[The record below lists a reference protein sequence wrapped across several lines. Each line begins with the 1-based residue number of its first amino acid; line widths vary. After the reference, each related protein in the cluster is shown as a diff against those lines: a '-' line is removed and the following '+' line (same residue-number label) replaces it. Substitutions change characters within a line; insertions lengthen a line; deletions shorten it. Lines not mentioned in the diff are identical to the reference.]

1 MLGARVR
8 FLSGEEAGRFLASPD
23 GFTERLSEFDRAF
36 RMGRPGVDDATY
48 RAFLGE
54 QGLDWPAD
62 EQAAWTTA
70 LANIDRAM
78 ADTGMRLPG
87 ELLLIRSTGLDELDA
102 AYTRRNAIVLPSRN
116 SARSADKALGLAA
129 HELFHVFSRYL
140 PDDQRD
146 RLYRVAGFEP
156 VGEVTLPLA
165 MRPLRITNP
174 DGYSLGHAT
183 PVTTAEGEAVDVMP
197 VVMSRM
203 SAEEALAS
211 ARIPDVIAVRLLV
224 VGSEGRVLDMDST
237 DYAERVGRNTGYVI
251 HPDEV
256 LADNFSLLVRQRLG
270 AQRELEH
277 PGIITGLAATLASL
291 AAPTAP

>member
-1 MLGARVR
+1 
-8 FLSGEEAGRFLASPD
+8 
-23 GFTERLSEFDRAF
+23 
-36 RMGRPGVDDATY
+36 
-48 RAFLGE
+48 
-54 QGLDWPAD
+54 
-62 EQAAWTTA
+62 
-70 LANIDRAM
+70 
-78 ADTGMRLPG
+78 
-87 ELLLIRSTGLDELDA
+87 
-102 AYTRRNAIVLPSRN
+102 
-116 SARSADKALGLAA
+116 
-129 HELFHVFSRYL
+129 
-140 PDDQRD
+140 
-146 RLYRVAGFEP
+146 
-156 VGEVTLPLA
+156 
-165 MRPLRITNP
+165 
-174 DGYSLGHAT
+174 
-183 PVTTAEGEAVDVMP
+183 MP